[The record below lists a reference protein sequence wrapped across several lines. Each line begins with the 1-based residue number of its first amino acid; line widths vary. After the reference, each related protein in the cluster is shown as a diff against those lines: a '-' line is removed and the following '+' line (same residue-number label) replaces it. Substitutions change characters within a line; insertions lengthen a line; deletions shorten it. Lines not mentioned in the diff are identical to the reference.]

1 MNIVSLELLTGPVPT
16 PGDSKEV
23 AKHFLRMARVE
34 ELHRQ
39 CMTANYVRA
48 ARRHLSNQAIGDIM
62 GRTEGW
68 VRQYLK
74 DTEGK
79 TDLWDFADAGFRGN
93 FETFTRFWD
102 DMTSTSDLDQQLHL
116 CAEYGLSD
124 AAVAS
129 VLSVSEARAA
139 AYMEAVRAEAAA

>member
-16 PGDSKEV
+16 PGGPEEI

-39 CMTANYVRA
+39 CMTANYVRN
-48 ARRHLSNQAIGDIM
+48 ARRYLTHKAIGEIL
-62 GRTEGW
+62 GHTEGW

-79 TDLWDFADAGFRGN
+79 KDLWDFAAAGFRGDTDTH
-93 FETFTRFWD
+93 ERFWE
-102 DMTSTSDLDQQLHL
+102 DMDAAADLDQRLHL
-116 CAEYGLSD
+116 CAEYGLSN
-124 AAVAS
+124 AAVAQ
-129 VLSVSEARAA
+129 VLRVPESRAA
-139 AYMEAVRAEAAA
+139 VYMDQVRAEVAA